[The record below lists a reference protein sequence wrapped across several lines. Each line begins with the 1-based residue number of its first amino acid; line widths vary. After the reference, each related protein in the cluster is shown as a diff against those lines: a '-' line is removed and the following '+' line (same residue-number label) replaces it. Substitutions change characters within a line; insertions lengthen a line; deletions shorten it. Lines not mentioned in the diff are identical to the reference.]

1 MKIKREVKI
10 GLFAAVMLLCLYL
23 GVNYLKGKDVFS
35 GDRVYYTLF
44 EQTSGLQSSAPV
56 LLKGVKIGSVTNI
69 AIDPERT
76 DKVVVTVNIKK
87 SFKIPTDSSLK
98 MFTNG
103 IMGGKAIEFVPGV
116 ADTYFERGAVIPSV
130 SEDGL
135 LDVAST
141 SIEDVIAEF
150 KRIVNSLD
158 ATSTTINSILQQ
170 NAESFKGTM
179 DNINSTTRQLADA
192 RVGDMIA
199 ELGAFTHTLQQNSA
213 RFDSIIA
220 NLDTVSGELAE
231 ADLKGMVG
239 KLDQSVESLGGVLAK
254 LNGGEGSLGKLIED
268 PAMYDSL
275 AVAAG
280 NLNALLED
288 LKANPKRYVHFS
300 LFGGGK
306 DKEKKK

>member
-1 MKIKREVKI
+1 
-10 GLFAAVMLLCLYL
+10 
-23 GVNYLKGKDVFS
+23 
-35 GDRVYYTLF
+35 
-44 EQTSGLQSSAPV
+44 
-56 LLKGVKIGSVTNI
+56 
-69 AIDPERT
+69 
-76 DKVVVTVNIKK
+76 
-87 SFKIPTDSSLK
+87 

-158 ATSTTINSILQQ
+158 ATSTTINSVLQQ

-192 RVGDMIA
+192 GVGDMIK
-199 ELGAFTHTLQQNSA
+199 ELGAFTHTLQENSG
-213 RFDSIIA
+213 RLDSIMA

-231 ADLKGMVG
+231 SDIKGIAGSLDASIDNLG
-239 KLDQSVESLGGVLAK
+239 KVLAK
-254 LNGGEGSLGKLIED
+254 INEGEGTLGKLLED

-275 AVAAG
+275 TVAAG
-280 NLNALLED
+280 NLNALLAD

-306 DKEKKK
+306 DKEKRK